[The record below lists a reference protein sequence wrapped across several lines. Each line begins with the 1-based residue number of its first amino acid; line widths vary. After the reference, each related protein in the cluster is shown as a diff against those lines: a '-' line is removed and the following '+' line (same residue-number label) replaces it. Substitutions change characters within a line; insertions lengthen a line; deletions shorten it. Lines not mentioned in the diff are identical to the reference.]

1 VPRSRAFGL
10 RLPRDA
16 RRKFLESIAETEP
29 RASTDAPCLGILPA
43 PAAALRGKR
52 KEVESPMVVAA
63 TAPASAVVFLFVL
76 SFLCFM
82 SGAALRRWPD
92 RVQAYIERVD
102 GSLWFVTPEVHRA
115 LINAT
120 GIALIALSLLAVI
133 AARLVS

>member
-1 VPRSRAFGL
+1 
-10 RLPRDA
+10 
-16 RRKFLESIAETEP
+16 
-29 RASTDAPCLGILPA
+29 
-43 PAAALRGKR
+43 
-52 KEVESPMVVAA
+52 MVVAA

-102 GSLWFVTPEVHRA
+102 GSLWFVAPEVHRA

-133 AARLVS
+133 AARMVS

>member
-1 VPRSRAFGL
+1 MF
-10 RLPRDA
+10 
-16 RRKFLESIAETEP
+16 
-29 RASTDAPCLGILPA
+29 
-43 PAAALRGKR
+43 
-52 KEVESPMVVAA
+52 VAA

-102 GSLWFVTPEVHRA
+102 GSLWFVTPGTHRA
-115 LINAT
+115 QLQAT
-120 GIALIALSLLAVI
+120 AIALTTLSVLALI

>member
-1 VPRSRAFGL
+1 MEP
-10 RLPRDA
+10 
-16 RRKFLESIAETEP
+16 IAETEP
-29 RASTDAPCLGILPA
+29 RASTGAACPGILPA

-52 KEVESPMVVAA
+52 KEVRSPMVVAA

-133 AARLVS
+133 AARMVS